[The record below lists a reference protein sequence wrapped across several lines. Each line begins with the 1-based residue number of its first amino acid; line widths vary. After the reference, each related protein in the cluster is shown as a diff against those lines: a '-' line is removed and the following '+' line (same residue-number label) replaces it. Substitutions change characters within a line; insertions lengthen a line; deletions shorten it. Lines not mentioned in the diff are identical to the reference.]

1 MYFACIFFQ
10 FLNML
15 IQIKYLPIFHD
26 ISLKNVWV
34 SMKFSNFEG
43 RVIILLRKPNKIY
56 LHILLTWKEI
66 FLEISSHF
74 PFMRKNLYFLCEHC
88 NTSWLFELLCSF
100 RILVL
105 SWMCFI
111 WIQLF
116 VGLINCSLTSVS
128 PKKCWELFSR
138 NSQNS
143 NCECN
148 KNKLSCY
155 TIGDDDSNSVEF
167 GIFHWAEFS
176 RKEIYPSLE

>member
-1 MYFACIFFQ
+1 MPPIITRDHTIHSPLFCMNFQFQFYFSKGNMNVFQ

-74 PFMRKNLYFLCEHC
+74 PFMRKNLYFLCEHF
-88 NTSWLFELLCSF
+88 NTSWLFELLCSS

-111 WIQLF
+111 WIQLL
-116 VGLINCSLTSVS
+116 VGLINCSLASVS
-128 PKKCWELFSR
+128 PKKCSKEQPKFELWM
-138 NSQNS
+138 Q
-143 NCECN
+143 
-148 KNKLSCY
+148 
-155 TIGDDDSNSVEF
+155 
-167 GIFHWAEFS
+167 
-176 RKEIYPSLE
+176 